1 MAAIY
6 TLIVLKLGV
15 SVFKGGILIYRGLL
29 VIGLLLLSAC
39 VPMTQTAPVVS
50 AQGPLS
56 AAERQERVIDRLLWQ
71 AVDRLLWQAERAL
84 QADRLMTPAADNAYD
99 RFQAVLLMRPEHSAA
114 RTGLQLIVMRYI
126 ELGRD
131 ALARQRMEDVE
142 RYLARAEAVGL
153 GRELIEELRAQ
164 RDQQRVL
171 QRRVAVQQDGL
182 LGDRPRLMLS
192 ADTLNDR
199 GPPLQAQLRVVAER
213 IGKSHESLLIVAR
226 NDGEGRWL
234 YKQIKSL
241 LVGYRL
247 RGDIRVGKEA
257 YLEFQAPLD

>member
-1 MAAIY
+1 LCANDTDGASG
-6 TLIVLKLGV
+6 VV

-29 VIGLLLLSAC
+29 VVGLLLLSAC

-56 AAERQERVIDRLLWQ
+56 AAERQERVI
-71 AVDRLLWQAERAL
+71 DRLLWQAERAL

>member
-1 MAAIY
+1 
-6 TLIVLKLGV
+6 
-15 SVFKGGILIYRGLL
+15 
-29 VIGLLLLSAC
+29 
-39 VPMTQTAPVVS
+39 
-50 AQGPLS
+50 
-56 AAERQERVIDRLLWQ
+56 
-71 AVDRLLWQAERAL
+71 
-84 QADRLMTPAADNAYD
+84 
-99 RFQAVLLMRPEHSAA
+99 
-114 RTGLQLIVMRYI
+114 
-126 ELGRD
+126 
-131 ALARQRMEDVE
+131 
-142 RYLARAEAVGL
+142 
-153 GRELIEELRAQ
+153 
-164 RDQQRVL
+164 
-171 QRRVAVQQDGL
+171 
-182 LGDRPRLMLS
+182 LMLS